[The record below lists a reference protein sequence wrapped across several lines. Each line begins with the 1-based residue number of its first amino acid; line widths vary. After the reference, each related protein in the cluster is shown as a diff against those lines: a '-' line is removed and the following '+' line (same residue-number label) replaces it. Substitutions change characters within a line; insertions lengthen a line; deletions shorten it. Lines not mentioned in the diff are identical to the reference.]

1 MTDREIEPWRV
12 IVGIAA
18 IAFIAIM
25 AVQKDLFASLT
36 ALPVSFLI
44 PHVLIFLTECFRR
57 FESIPTQL

>member
-36 ALPVSFLI
+36 ALPKEQALQMLATAAAVTLA
-44 PHVLIFLTECFRR
+44 R
-57 FESIPTQL
+57 

>member
-12 IVGIAA
+12 IAGIAA

-36 ALPVSFLI
+36 ALPKEQALQMLATAAAVTLARQ
-44 PHVLIFLTECFRR
+44 PLLQEM
-57 FESIPTQL
+57 